1 MSKKLSKEE
10 IDLKI
15 EKSVK
20 KLEKYYKL
28 YQYVYKIKRSIN
40 NIDKFLKRRFWIIF
54 IIYTIILLLLLE

>member
-28 YQYVYKIKRSIN
+28 YQYVYIIKRSIS